1 MTEIK
6 NIKQSES
13 FQDRESKL
21 VRELLVRQNEMLGNS
36 LLNLDRLLYL
46 HKAISLMDFQ
56 TIRKILV
63 EKLPFILSIRYFTI
77 FLYDKNKKELKLTCH
92 NHPSLT
98 EGLSFHINES
108 KVMKEALTQG
118 RYILESDFTRSK
130 YYTGKANELFSN
142 KFFVCVPLM
151 IEDEIIGVM
160 NLNDNDVGSFS
171 VGDLDFILNVA
182 EFISL
187 SISNALLYEKTETL
201 SITDGLTGLN
211 NRQRMHTALE
221 SEFARRK
228 RYKSPLSLALIDL
241 DNFKQIN
248 DTYGHQMG
256 DAVLI
261 GLASI
266 IKRICRANDT
276 PSRYGGEEFVLIL
289 TETGVDGAFQ
299 IAERIRK
306 EFSKLRFKKDGEEF
320 GVTLSCGVAGL
331 DDKDISS
338 PDQLIQFADQALY
351 LAKEKGRDRTVEHK
365 RNEAI

>member
-13 FQDRESKL
+13 FQDRESTL
-21 VRELLVRQNEMLGNS
+21 VRDLLVRQNEMLGNS

-56 TIRKILV
+56 AIRKILV
-63 EKLPFILSIRYFTI
+63 EKLPYILSIRYFSI
-77 FLYDKNKKELKLTCH
+77 FLYNKIKKELKLSCH
-92 NHPSLT
+92 NHPALKD
-98 EGLSFHINES
+98 GLSFHVNES
-108 KVMKEALTQG
+108 KVMKDALDQG

-130 YYTGKANELFSN
+130 YFTGKSNAMFTN

-171 VGDLDFILNVA
+171 VGDLDFVLNVA

-221 SEFARRK
+221 SEFARSK
-228 RYKSPLSLALIDL
+228 RYKSALSLAIIDL
-241 DNFKQIN
+241 DHFKNIN

-256 DAVLI
+256 DEVLI
-261 GLASI
+261 KLASI
-266 IKRICRANDT
+266 IKRVCRSNDT
-276 PSRYGGEEFVLIL
+276 PSRYGGEEFLLIL
-289 TETGVDGAFQ
+289 TETGVKGAFQ

-306 EFSKLRFKKDGEEF
+306 AFSRVRFKKDDKEF
-320 GVTLSCGVAGL
+320 GVTLSCGVADL
-331 DDKDISS
+331 DSKDISS
-338 PDQLIQFADQALY
+338 PDQLIQVADQALY
-351 LAKEKGRDRTVEHK
+351 RAKEKGRDRTVAHE
-365 RNEAI
+365 

>member
-56 TIRKILV
+56 AIRKILV

-92 NHPSLT
+92 NHPNLT
-98 EGLSFHINES
+98 DGLSFHVNES

-118 RYILESDFTRSK
+118 RYILETDFTRSK
-130 YYTGKANELFSN
+130 YYTGKANALFTN

-151 IEDEIIGVM
+151 IENEIIGVM
-160 NLNDNDVGSFS
+160 NLNDNDVGAFS

-211 NRQRMHTALE
+211 NRQKMHTALE

-241 DNFKQIN
+241 DHFKQVN

-261 GLASI
+261 ELASI
-266 IKRICRANDT
+266 IKRICRSNDT

-289 TETGVDGAFQ
+289 PETGVDGAFQ

-331 DDKDISS
+331 NDKDISS

-365 RNEAI
+365 RNEAS